1 MVPVKIFP
9 VSQTARAA
17 PPRTRKRV
25 DRRSRDAALLFLSS
39 IQYFLVQY
47 LVALDWPHPYSL
59 TMNTI
64 SDLGNTTCA
73 TFHQRHVCSPLHA
86 VMNVSLF
93 VLGFTMVVG
102 ALLLRHDLD
111 HSRTRSVG
119 LLLLLFAGAGVSTV
133 GFFPENTVATVH
145 AVGASLPFLLGNA
158 GLVALG
164 VSLDATR
171 AFRALTVSVG
181 VVTLVALLLYSRGQY
196 FDLGEGGMERVVAYP
211 QTIWLIFYGG
221 YLWRRS
227 TRAAPTRRHDRACT

>member
-111 HSRTRSVG
+111 RTRTRSVG

-164 VSLDATR
+164 VSLDAPR

-227 TRAAPTRRHDRACT
+227 TRAAPTRRHDRACS